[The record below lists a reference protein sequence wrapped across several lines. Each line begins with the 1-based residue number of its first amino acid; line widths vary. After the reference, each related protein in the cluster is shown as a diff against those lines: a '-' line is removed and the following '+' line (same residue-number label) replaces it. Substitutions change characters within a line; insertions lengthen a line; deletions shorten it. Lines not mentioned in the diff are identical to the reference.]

1 MPKAAA
7 MTLTTAASVPKS
19 ATAVDRPLFAEDL
32 ATLEAGLR
40 KAAGQHGFTAKV
52 GQTMP
57 IVDTGSGSTEVLVG
71 LGKAS
76 DLTEERVRKAA
87 AAFSRTVFNHKA
99 VASTLVSVVTQ
110 RAADNAKLT
119 LNDDQILAAAVEG
132 LRLSTYRYRD
142 LKSDYTRSK
151 GAPKIEKMT
160 IVAKGRGL
168 RNRLSTADQVVDAVL
183 LARDMVNEPGGSMT
197 PQKFVEQARDV
208 ARQDERLRCTVWSE
222 ARIRKERL
230 GGLMAV
236 NQGSEHPPQ
245 FVTLT
250 YRPTRPAKSKA
261 KVPHVA
267 LVGKGVT
274 FDSGGLSLKTAQGMM
289 TMKIDMAGAA
299 AVLAAMSALPAVGTS
314 IDVTAYIPL
323 TDNMTGPN
331 AQRPGDVFVA
341 RNGKSVEVLNTDA
354 EGRLILADALS
365 IASESSVDAII
376 DIATLTGS
384 ATAALGTGYAALMA
398 TNDALA
404 ARLEDASARTGEKV
418 WRLPLPTEYRTELDS
433 AVADLRNVGSKPFG
447 GALIAGLFLKEFVD
461 GKPWAHIDVG
471 LSVYSDTTKGLVS
484 KGATGFGVR
493 LLVDTLRNWS

>member
-19 ATAVDRPLFAEDL
+19 ATAVDRPLFADDIEGLD
-32 ATLEAGLR
+32 AGLR
-40 KAAGQHGFTAKV
+40 KAASQHGFTAKV
-52 GQTMP
+52 AQTMP
-57 IVDTGSGSTEVLVG
+57 LVDPKTGSTEILVG

-76 DLTEERVRKAA
+76 DLTEERLRKAA
-87 AAFSRTVFNHKA
+87 AAFGRAVFNQSA
-99 VASTLVSVVTQ
+99 VASTMVSVASQ
-110 RAADNAKLT
+110 RAVDDDSVE
-119 LNDDQILAAAVEG
+119 LNEDQVLAAVVEG

-142 LKSDYTRSK
+142 FKSDYTRAK

-168 RNRLSTADQVVDAVL
+168 RSRLSTVEKVVDAVL

-197 PQKFVEQARDV
+197 PQKFVEQARQV
-208 ARQDERLRCTVWSE
+208 AGQDATLKCTVWSE
-222 ARIRKERL
+222 ARIKKERM
-230 GGLMAV
+230 GGILAV

-245 FVTLT
+245 FVTLS
-250 YRPTRPAKSKA
+250 YRPTRRSKA
-261 KVPHVA
+261 KAPHVA

-299 AVLAAMSALPAVGTS
+299 AVLATMSALPAVDAP

-341 RNGKSVEVLNTDA
+341 RNGKTVEVLNTDA

-365 IASESSVDAII
+365 VASESSVDAII

-398 TNDALA
+398 TDDDVAS
-404 ARLEDASARTGEKV
+404 RLEQASARTGEKV

-433 AVADLRNVGSKPFG
+433 AVADLRNVGSKPYG

-471 LSVYSDTTKGLVS
+471 LSVYSDTTKGLVT